1 MSKENNRIVTILAVS
16 LTIVTVGGLLWFLGT
31 ILGEA
36 IWLLAKRNHQY
47 ATIEVSQN
55 NTKER
60 EKIKLSL
67 VAGNETFSG
76 YSTIRHPE
84 FKKMLAEKYGIDIN
98 YQKYDRDREIELFN
112 NGEIDIWTTTLDRY
126 LEEKPKGKIV
136 GTIGRSIGA
145 DAIVIDK
152 AKYANF
158 QSTDAVH
165 HLLRSKDSQNKPGIA
180 YVNDSSSEYFA
191 LALDDRIEEFNLKN
205 FRTRQTNQEKET
217 WQLLK
222 NSRSNVAVG
231 VVSEPYV
238 TLAEKQGYEVLLSSQ
253 DFDKSIVHVIVA
265 SDRTLEV
272 NPEKVIQ
279 FLEAYYYLIDRNVL
293 EPVKIKEY
301 IANESKISLEE
312 AEKVLTKI
320 DFFTAVEAR
329 NWMQD
334 GRLEASLDSVASI
347 LLKSGLIQEIP
358 DNYQA
363 FFTSEY
369 LERASTNTAKL
380 IGELET
386 TDPKLAER
394 LAGIGQTIAIENN
407 RDKTQD
413 LEAEHTHEKSINRG
427 KEKFSS
433 ETEHREQHQ
442 YLEEFKTTKL
452 GNLKWSGKIVFEFG
466 SAELNQ
472 QSIHVLQHV
481 AEKISELNPETV
493 AIRVIGHTSKSGT
506 LEANQ
511 TLSQQ
516 RARAV
521 VDVFQKRGLTH
532 KFIAEGK
539 GFNDPL
545 PNYAPEDPKQQ
556 RTQIIIERIRS

>member
-1 MSKENNRIVTILAVS
+1 MSKENKRIVTILAVS
-16 LTIVTVGGLLWFLGT
+16 LTIVTVGGFLWFLGT
-31 ILGEA
+31 LLGEA

-47 ATIEVSQN
+47 ANIEVSQN

-67 VAGNETFSG
+67 VAANETFSG

-84 FKKMLAEKYGIDIN
+84 FKKILAEKYGIAID
-98 YQKYDRDREIELFN
+98 YQRHDRNKEIELFN
-112 NGEIDIWTTTLDRY
+112 HGKVDIWTTTLDRY

-136 GTIGRSIGA
+136 GLIDRSVGA
-145 DAIVIDK
+145 DAIVIDNK
-152 AKYANF
+152 KYANF
-158 QSTDAVH
+158 KSTDSLH

-191 LALDDRIEEFNLKN
+191 LALNDRIEEFNLKN
-205 FRTRQTNQEKET
+205 FRTRETNQETET
-217 WQLLK
+217 WKLLK
-222 NSRSNVAVG
+222 NSRSVAMG

-238 TLAEKQGYEVLLSSQ
+238 TLAEKQGYEVLLSSK
-253 DFDKSIVHVIVA
+253 DLDKSIVHVIVA

-320 DFFTAVEAR
+320 DFFTAAEAR

-334 GRLEASLDSVASI
+334 GTLEASLDSISSI
-347 LLKSGLIQEIP
+347 LLSAGKIKEIP

-380 IGELET
+380 ISELENN
-386 TDPKLAER
+386 DPKLAER
-394 LAGIGQTIAIENN
+394 LAGIGETIAIENYHT
-407 RDKTQD
+407 KIKH
-413 LEAEHTHEKSINRG
+413 LEEEHSHEKYINRG

-433 ETEHREQHQ
+433 EPEHREHHHH
-442 YLEEFKTTKL
+442 LAEFKTTKL
-452 GNLKWSGKIVFEFG
+452 GNLKWRGKIGFEFG
-466 SAELNQ
+466 SAKLNQ
-472 QSIHVLQHV
+472 ESIHVLEHV
-481 AEKISELNPETV
+481 AERISELNPETV

-511 TLSQQ
+511 ILSQQ
-516 RARAV
+516 RAEAV
-521 VDVFQKRGLTH
+521 IDVLQKRGLTH
-532 KFIAEGK
+532 KFIGEGK